1 MVRFFMFAI
10 ICLVLC
16 CCYRNID
23 GYRVNAFHNYEN
35 LWEHPVDLDSD
46 EEQIIDVPFVKFGYY
61 FSLCFDRERGNPVT
75 LPDSELYLEHDS
87 LEVSFHIADTVFWG
101 GAISSSLP
109 DYNCPINGRDLLFF
123 SVPKNFN
130 REQGGQLRIRVRKRH
145 YLKNIPNAR
154 VVLGWGRG
162 SGK

>member
-87 LEVSFHIADTVFWG
+87 LEVSFHIADTVFGG

-145 YLKNIPNAR
+145 YLKKIPNAR

>member
-1 MVRFFMFAI
+1 MLFFGG
-10 ICLVLC
+10 
-16 CCYRNID
+16 CYKNVE
-23 GYRVNAFHNYEN
+23 GYKVDVTWKTYHN

-61 FSLCFDRERGNPVT
+61 FSLCFDRKRGNPVT

-130 REQGGQLRIRVRKRH
+130 REQGGAITNQ
-145 YLKNIPNAR
+145 
-154 VVLGWGRG
+154 G
-162 SGK
+162 S